1 MGAALERESA
11 GVGAVLFEGLA
22 PPRPESF
29 AVLERAGI
37 TVRAKEPGARAH
49 WTLELEHPTWGT
61 AELYAPQRWSDRLS
75 IIVRHAGFLTPE
87 EKAVASAAR
96 SAVFLRLPAAGQRL
110 LRARKLLLRYLGA
123 ILGDVGLVAFDL
135 DAMLPWSRAALDE
148 ELAHDADVDVSAL
161 YVLHSV
167 VEHEGGPVRW
177 LHSHGLAEAGAFDF
191 DLIDPH
197 LDVLARG
204 QDAVR
209 ALTFAI
215 VEGRVAP
222 DTASFDLLAPGGQ
235 VAFMPAPE
243 FDRAA
248 AASERGLRQQGDPD
262 HTANRSIVIEPR
274 ATGLGRLLSRSP
286 RPAQLL
292 TKPLPEGAL
301 FNFSDQATELMADRA
316 RRTLEVLRALA
327 DEFSPYRMPVLV
339 KLGYET
345 DDGVGREHLW
355 FEVHAVNAETVDATL
370 VNAPYGIARLRQGV
384 RAEHPVE
391 RITDW
396 LIPTPYGTITPR
408 NQVAARRVR
417 TDREERLS
425 LEAVEE
431 ADDDSDDDL

>member
-1 MGAALERESA
+1 MGAALERA
-11 GVGAVLFEGLA
+11 GACAGAVLFEGLA
-22 PPRPESF
+22 APRPESF
-29 AVLERAGI
+29 AALERAGL
-37 TVRAKEPGARAH
+37 TVRAKEPGARAQ
-49 WTLELEHPTWGT
+49 WTLELEHPTWGA

-96 SAVFLRLPAAGQRL
+96 SAVFLRLPAAGHGL

-123 ILGDVGLVAFDL
+123 VLGDVGLVAFDL

-177 LHSHGLAEAGAFDF
+177 LHSHGLGEAGAFDF

-197 LDVLARG
+197 PDVLARG

-235 VAFMPAPE
+235 VAFVPASE
-243 FDRAA
+243 FDRGAA
-248 AASERGLRQQGDPD
+248 DADRGLRQEDDPD
-262 HTANRSIVIEPR
+262 HSTNRAVVCEPR
-274 ATGLGRLLSRSP
+274 RAGAP

-301 FNFSDQATELMADRA
+301 FNFSERATELMADRA
-316 RRTLEVLRALA
+316 RRTLGVLRGLA
-327 DEFSPYRMPVLV
+327 DELSPYGMPVLV

-345 DDGVGREHLW
+345 DDGAGREHLW
-355 FEVHAVNAETVDATL
+355 FEAHAVHADKVEATL
-370 VNAPYGIARLRQGV
+370 VNAPYGIARLRQGA

-417 TDREERLS
+417 AGREDRLD
-425 LEAVEE
+425 LEALDEGDE
-431 ADDDSDDDL
+431 GGDDDV

>member
-1 MGAALERESA
+1 MGAALERDGA
-11 GVGAVLFEGLA
+11 CVGAVLFEGLA
-22 PPRPESF
+22 APRPESF
-29 AVLERAGI
+29 AALERAGV
-37 TVRAKEPGARAH
+37 TVRTAEPGPRAH
-49 WTLELEHPTWGT
+49 WTLQLEHPTWGA

-87 EKAVASAAR
+87 EKAIASAAR
-96 SAVFLRLPAAGQRL
+96 SAVFLRLPPAGHGL
-110 LRARKLLLRYLGA
+110 LRARKLLLSYLGA

-177 LHSHGLAEAGAFDF
+177 LHSHGLGEAGAFDF

-197 LDVLARG
+197 VDVLARG
-204 QDAVR
+204 QDAIR

-222 DTASFDLLAPGGQ
+222 DTASFDLLAPGGK
-235 VAFMPAPE
+235 VAFVPAAE

-248 AASERGLRQQGDPD
+248 APTDRGLRQPGDPD
-262 HTANRSIVIEPR
+262 HSTNRAVVVEPL
-274 ATGLGRLLSRSP
+274 GGIGRLLARPP

-292 TKPLPEGAL
+292 MKPLPEGAL
-301 FNFSDQATELMADRA
+301 FNFSDRATELMAERA
-316 RRTLEVLRALA
+316 RRTLGVLRGLA
-327 DEFSPYRMPVLV
+327 DEFAPYGMPVLV
-339 KLGYET
+339 KMGYET

-355 FEVHAVNAETVDATL
+355 FEVHGVHGDRVDATL
-370 VNAPYGIARLRQGV
+370 VNAPYGIARLRQGG
-384 RAEHPVE
+384 RADHPVE

-417 TDREERLS
+417 ADREDRLD
-425 LEAVEE
+425 LEEVDDVDEV
-431 ADDDSDDDL
+431 DDDE